1 MTHLEKKK
9 ALEVTKTIS
18 NKEPDDPELEKGIYS
33 VLTVEELGLLLK
45 VQKDTG
51 LLKNKNMK
59 QVARSIAE
67 YWHTKQKE
75 NISWQYLYNSMSTG
89 DTATIRNLED
99 KLVGMVNWLRKM
111 RSGMK

>member
-9 ALEVTKTIS
+9 EFEVTKTIS

-59 QVARSIAE
+59 QGCPKHRRILAYKTE
-67 YWHTKQKE
+67 
-75 NISWQYLYNSMSTG
+75 
-89 DTATIRNLED
+89 
-99 KLVGMVNWLRKM
+99 RKY
-111 RSGMK
+111 